1 MNRTRTVLALAGL
14 CTLPLVSSC
23 VVAAV
28 AGATVLVTDEL
39 RENASSVILPIS
51 PELAWAATKASVSR
65 QTGALLHE
73 DEAHWTIETTM
84 GTNLEQGTVVVAVE
98 EFDVGQTRILVNAK
112 KFAVHNQERSDQVLR
127 QIEADLAQFTRP

>member
-1 MNRTRTVLALAGL
+1 
-14 CTLPLVSSC
+14 
-23 VVAAV
+23 
-28 AGATVLVTDEL
+28 
-39 RENASSVILPIS
+39 
-51 PELAWAATKASVSR
+51 
-65 QTGALLHE
+65 
-73 DEAHWTIETTM
+73 M